1 MEQRRRVVITGIGTI
16 NPLGH
21 NIEEYFKALE
31 EGVSGV
37 DNIKSF
43 DATNNKTK
51 FAAEI
56 KNYNPEEYFER
67 KEVRKLDPFTQ
78 FALIATD
85 EAVKDAGLEEAEG
98 LNKDRVGVVW
108 GDGIGGVSTLYD
120 EVSAHCNSGNATPR
134 FSPFMVLKM
143 LPNMAAG
150 HISLKYGYR
159 GVGYAA
165 VSACSSS
172 THSIMCAVDQIRL
185 GRADVM
191 ITGGSEG
198 AVAFVGISAFN
209 SMMALSTRNDDPKTA
224 SRPYDKGR
232 DGFVM
237 GEGGAALVIE
247 ELEHAKARG
256 AKIYAEIVGSGAST
270 DAHHVTAPDPEGEG
284 AQLCMRAALEEAG
297 IAPEAIDYIN
307 THGTSTPLGDLAE
320 LKGIQAVFGDHA
332 YNLNISSTKSMTGH
346 LLGAA
351 GAVEVLALVM
361 AITKGIIPPTI
372 NIEELDPAIDERINL
387 TRDVAQKRDVRYAL
401 SNNFGFGGQNST
413 LILKRYEE

>member
-21 NIEEYFKALE
+21 NVEEYFEALE
-31 EGVSGV
+31 KGVSGV
-37 DNIKSF
+37 DFIKSF
-43 DATNNKTK
+43 DTSATKTK

-78 FALIATD
+78 FALISAD
-85 EAVKDAGLEEAEG
+85 EAVRDAGLEEAEG

-108 GDGIGGVSTLYD
+108 GDGIGGITSIYD
-120 EVSAHCNSGNATPR
+120 EVTAFCHSESSNPR
-134 FSPFMVLKM
+134 FSPFLVLKM

-191 ITGGSEG
+191 VTGGSEG
-198 AVAFVGISAFN
+198 AVSFVGISSFN

-270 DAHHVTAPDPEGEG
+270 DAHHVTAPDPEGAG

-297 IAPEAIDYIN
+297 IAPEEIDYIN

-320 LKGIQAVFGDHA
+320 LKGIEAIFGEHT

-351 GAVEVLALVM
+351 GAVEILALVM

-387 TRDVAQKRDVRYAL
+387 TRDVAQKREVRYAL